1 MKALNKKILRKEIMG
16 RTSSIKI
23 IIRIIIRVT
32 SFEKIK
38 YIFIFLNCL
47 FN

>member
-1 MKALNKKILRKEIMG
+1 MKALNKKILHKEIMG
-16 RTSSIKI
+16 ITSSIKV
-23 IIRIIIRVT
+23 IIRIIIRV

-38 YIFIFLNCL
+38 YIFIFLNFL